1 MKKTFLIL
9 IVLSVLAGCALDD
22 IKQKPTCTTSN
33 DFSQLDG
40 SQYSEDALVDVDQVC
55 PSEAETN
62 PNCYQNLKSP
72 STYLCT
78 ICPRNQYYCYNSCV
92 DTPCETNH
100 CHYADDMIAKEA
112 PEYTGLPV
120 ANTTC
125 ATEND
130 YRYCYVHN
138 KKNTDY
144 LCTHCA
150 KDSDTPRYCPQTKTC
165 VDTFCEDCSQIHVTL
180 SINGETTE
188 LCAIPIDSAKAF
200 VEASKEPRSD
210 AIYALTQD
218 IDLSDLDAYSSG
230 NVDNWTGFYQFS
242 GKFVAA
248 EPHKIS
254 INGGSGTLSCGT
266 SETCG
271 LFPHLEG
278 ATIYNIDLAFN
289 VKHTGSAGLLAGIID
304 RSTIAHVNASGT
316 VSASTQFVGGVAGI
330 IRESSSLTDIT
341 FSGNV
346 DAPDANYVGG
356 ITGGLSK
363 QSSLNAIQ
371 LKSSTISGKSYV
383 GGITGSLTEDATISD
398 ATLTFDTQISGENI
412 VGGLVG
418 ASTVPLSNLTSDGK
432 LTMTPHEASS
442 ASQVAGGIVALFSGN
457 SLSNLT
463 NKTHLTITDTTNP
476 TPGGTSVGG
485 IAGSVT
491 EPAALTNLRNEGK
504 ITYNSLTKPPQKLPN
519 DCLTQIGGIV
529 GSLGKSNTLSTI
541 DGATNQ
547 GIISTDNLQC
557 VGGIV
562 GKATNTTIRNAQNN
576 ADVLATDT
584 GVGGIAGVIMLENLP
599 QQNTSLN
606 YSNLQNAAEIKGLG
620 YTGGIIGLVL
630 EGFYMP
636 TDLTFSNLKNSGMIR
651 DTNVEN
657 NNFMPHGGI
666 FGMLAAQTSSLI
678 LTDLENTGDI
688 EATSTTPT
696 GGLIGLW
703 KNYEATTEIVPD
715 TLRYV
720 LRRSFSRATLSGS
733 ARLGG
738 LIGQLNLTR
747 NDQKLLGC
755 TLTCYDSHIDVTL
768 EDVFA
773 EGDLKGTTDIG
784 GLIGYVQGTPNSKSC
799 TRNPSDSCDKFTITK
814 NTYAT
819 TSTLNI
825 LNTYASVN
833 TSGDTSVTGLIGLLV
848 DYQNPSDTNKIAID
862 NFYFA
867 TTAQVQ
873 LSGLICNTPNNI
885 LAVPE
890 EVAHI
895 YIQDSIY
902 DQFKSNDYIAPH
914 VNTIFTYHK
923 KSGASDHNTFV
934 GDKPL
939 VDVLNENR
947 GDHAEWIEAQ
957 LPNDSLYYP
966 TLNLS
971 QENAP

>member
-1 MKKTFLIL
+1 
-9 IVLSVLAGCALDD
+9 
-22 IKQKPTCTTSN
+22 
-33 DFSQLDG
+33 
-40 SQYSEDALVDVDQVC
+40 
-55 PSEAETN
+55 
-62 PNCYQNLKSP
+62 
-72 STYLCT
+72 
-78 ICPRNQYYCYNSCV
+78 
-92 DTPCETNH
+92 
-100 CHYADDMIAKEA
+100 
-112 PEYTGLPV
+112 
-120 ANTTC
+120 
-125 ATEND
+125 
-130 YRYCYVHN
+130 
-138 KKNTDY
+138 
-144 LCTHCA
+144 
-150 KDSDTPRYCPQTKTC
+150 
-165 VDTFCEDCSQIHVTL
+165 
-180 SINGETTE
+180 
-188 LCAIPIDSAKAF
+188 
-200 VEASKEPRSD
+200 
-210 AIYALTQD
+210 
-218 IDLSDLDAYSSG
+218 
-230 NVDNWTGFYQFS
+230 
-242 GKFVAA
+242 
-248 EPHKIS
+248 
-254 INGGSGTLSCGT
+254 
-266 SETCG
+266 
-271 LFPHLEG
+271 
-278 ATIYNIDLAFN
+278 
-289 VKHTGSAGLLAGIID
+289 
-304 RSTIAHVNASGT
+304 
-316 VSASTQFVGGVAGI
+316 
-330 IRESSSLTDIT
+330 
-341 FSGNV
+341 
-346 DAPDANYVGG
+346 
-356 ITGGLSK
+356 
-363 QSSLNAIQ
+363 
-371 LKSSTISGKSYV
+371 
-383 GGITGSLTEDATISD
+383 
-398 ATLTFDTQISGENI
+398 
-412 VGGLVG
+412 
-418 ASTVPLSNLTSDGK
+418 
-432 LTMTPHEASS
+432 MTPHEASS

-666 FGMLAAQTSSLI
+666 FGMLAVQTSSLI